1 MKRGL
6 LYGLAFL
13 GGLFLFFILT
23 IFIFSLFLGFKSHGR
38 PFGEAIGVVEIKG
51 LITEADGKIQVLED
65 FLHRKEIKA
74 IVVRINSPGGTVGAS
89 QELYEELK
97 RVSRRK
103 PVVVSLGSVAASG
116 AYYVAL
122 GGTKILASPGTIT
135 GSIGVILQVPNLK
148 KLLQKIGIE
157 PVVLKSGRYK
167 DLLSYYRSPSPE
179 ERRIL
184 EETLD
189 EIHRQFMQAVAER
202 RGLKLEEVQKIA
214 DGRVFTGE
222 RAKELGLVDELGNFS
237 RAVEEAS
244 RLAHI
249 EGRPHLVYGKKQR
262 MWWKTL
268 LEGRGE
274 LSWETLLTT
283 PLYLWTAGL

>member
-1 MKRGL
+1 MKRGV

-13 GGLFLFFILT
+13 GGLFLFFFLV
-23 IFIFSLFLGFKSHGR
+23 IFVFSLLLGLKARGR

-51 LITEADGKIQVLED
+51 LIAEADDKIRILED

-74 IVVRINSPGGTVGAS
+74 VVVRIDSPGGTVGAS
-89 QELYEELK
+89 QELYEELQ
-97 RVSRRK
+97 RVSKRK

-122 GGTKILASPGTIT
+122 GGTRILASPGTIT
-135 GSIGVILQVPNLK
+135 GSIGVILQVPNFEKLLK
-148 KLLQKIGIE
+148 KVGIE

-179 ERRIL
+179 EKRL
-184 EETLD
+184 LKETLA
-189 EIHRQFMQAVAER
+189 EIHRQFMRAVAER
-202 RGLKLEEVQKIA
+202 RGLKLKEVRKIA

-222 RAKELGLVDELGNFS
+222 RARALGLVDELGNFS
-237 RAVEEAS
+237 RAVEVAAK
-244 RLAHI
+244 LAGLK
-249 EGRPHLVYGKKQR
+249 GRPHLVYGKKPGK
-262 MWWKTL
+262 WWKSL

-274 LSWETLLTT
+274 LPWESLLTS
-283 PLYLWTAGL
+283 PLYLWMAGL

>member
-1 MKRGL
+1 M
-6 LYGLAFL
+6 
-13 GGLFLFFILT
+13 
-23 IFIFSLFLGFKSHGR
+23 
-38 PFGEAIGVVEIKG
+38 VEIKG